1 MTTTIHTPAQPHTPL
16 QHYVAQL
23 LAGEPPMQHDDVRL
37 PTVLDEIRIATRD
50 SQARTALAL
59 FLLAQVNAGLRASI
73 HTEKA
78 VLRAQEDPDAS

>member
-1 MTTTIHTPAQPHTPL
+1 MTTTHNAAQPHTPL

-23 LAGEPPMQHDDVRL
+23 LTGEPAMKHDDVRL
-37 PTVLDEIRIATRD
+37 PTVLDELRIATRD
-50 SQARTALAL
+50 PETRTALAL